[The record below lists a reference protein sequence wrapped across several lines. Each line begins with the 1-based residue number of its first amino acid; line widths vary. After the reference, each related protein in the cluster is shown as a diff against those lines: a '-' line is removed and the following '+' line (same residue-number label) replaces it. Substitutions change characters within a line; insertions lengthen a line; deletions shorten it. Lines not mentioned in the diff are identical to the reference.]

1 MKALVLLLVAALGQF
16 VLAVDKKPSTKEVLD
31 IRDEQPIP
39 SGPEYAKVIEAA
51 IRVELKK
58 LTGKLTE
65 ADLEK
70 VTSLNLNNTIMLDE
84 GLKELPKLRY
94 LRLFGTLISDAGLK
108 ELTKRQQLTAIDLG
122 LTQISDA
129 GLKELPKLKK
139 LRSLNLND
147 TKVTKAG
154 VAELKK
160 ALPNCE
166 IGSNPKKQ
174 LPCLP
179 HH

>member
-1 MKALVLLLVAALGQF
+1 MVGGVKAVILLLVVVLGQSG
-16 VLAVDKKPSTKEVLD
+16 LASDKKPSTKKVLD

-58 LTGKLTE
+58 PEGELTK

-84 GLKELPKLRY
+84 GLKELPKLKKLRY
-94 LRLFGTLISDAGLK
+94 LRLFGTQITDEGLK
-108 ELTKRQQLTAIDLG
+108 EVAKRQQLTAIDLG
-122 LTQISDA
+122 LTQITDA
-129 GLKELPKLKK
+129 GLKEVIKLKQ

-147 TKVTKAG
+147 TRVTKAG
-154 VAELKK
+154 VAELRK
-160 ALPNCE
+160 ALPKCE
-166 IGSNPKKQ
+166 IGSNAKK
-174 LPCLP
+174 
-179 HH
+179 

>member
-1 MKALVLLLVAALGQF
+1 MCSRHRIDASGGAGMIGGVKAIILLLVMASQ
-16 VLAVDKKPSTKEVLD
+16 SVLD
-31 IRDEQPIP
+31 IRNEQPIP

-51 IRVELKK
+51 IRAELKK

-84 GLKELPKLRY
+84 GLKELPELRKLRY
-94 LRLFGTLISDAGLK
+94 LRLFGTLITDAGLK

-122 LTQISDA
+122 LTQITDA
-129 GLKELPKLKK
+129 GLKELPKLEK

-166 IGSNPKKQ
+166 IRSNPRK
-174 LPCLP
+174 
-179 HH
+179 

>member
-1 MKALVLLLVAALGQF
+1 MCSRHRIDASGGAGMIGGVKAIILLLVMASQ
-16 VLAVDKKPSTKEVLD
+16 SVLD

-51 IRVELKK
+51 IRAELKK

-84 GLKELPKLRY
+84 GLKELPNLRKLRY
-94 LRLFGTLISDAGLK
+94 LRLFGTLITDAGLK

-122 LTQISDA
+122 LTQITDV
-129 GLKELPKLKK
+129 GLKELPKLKN

-154 VAELKK
+154 MAELRK
-160 ALPNCE
+160 ALPNCK
-166 IGSNPKKQ
+166 ISSNPRK
-174 LPCLP
+174 
-179 HH
+179 

>member
-1 MKALVLLLVAALGQF
+1 MKPTFIALLAFLVFLPVVGA
-16 VLAVDKKPSTKEVLD
+16 DKKPSTKEVLD

-84 GLKELPKLRY
+84 GLKELPELRKLRY
-94 LRLFGTLISDAGLK
+94 LRLFGTLITDAGLK

-122 LTQISDA
+122 LTQITDA
-129 GLKELPKLKK
+129 GLKELPKLEK

-166 IGSNPKKQ
+166 IRSNPRK
-174 LPCLP
+174 
-179 HH
+179 

>member
-1 MKALVLLLVAALGQF
+1 MIGGVKAIILLLVMASQ
-16 VLAVDKKPSTKEVLD
+16 SVLD
-31 IRDEQPIP
+31 IRNEQPIP

-51 IRVELKK
+51 IRAELKK

-84 GLKELPKLRY
+84 GLKELPKLRKLRY

-160 ALPNCE
+160 ALPNCD
-166 IGSNPKKQ
+166 IGSNPKK
-174 LPCLP
+174 
-179 HH
+179 

>member
-1 MKALVLLLVAALGQF
+1 MVAGVKALVLLLVVALGQS
-16 VLAVDKKPSTKEVLD
+16 VLAADKKPSTKEALD

-39 SGPEYAKVIEAA
+39 SGPEYAKIIEAA

-58 LTGKLTE
+58 LTGELTE

-84 GLKELPKLRY
+84 GLKELPKL
-94 LRLFGTLISDAGLK
+94 K
-108 ELTKRQQLTAIDLG
+108 N
-122 LTQISDA
+122 
-129 GLKELPKLKK
+129 

-154 VAELKK
+154 MAELRK
-160 ALPNCE
+160 ALPNCK
-166 IGSNPKKQ
+166 ISGNPKK
-174 LPCLP
+174 
-179 HH
+179 

>member
-1 MKALVLLLVAALGQF
+1 MVGGVKALVLLLVMALGQS
-16 VLAVDKKPSTKEVLD
+16 VLAVDKNPSTKEVLD

-39 SGPEYAKVIEAA
+39 SGPEYAKIIEAA

-58 LTGKLTE
+58 LTGELTE

-84 GLKELPKLRY
+84 GLKELPKLKNLRY
-94 LRLFGTLISDAGLK
+94 LRLFGTLITDAGLK
-108 ELTKRQQLTAIDLG
+108 ELTNRQQLTAIDLG
-122 LTQISDA
+122 LTQITDA
-129 GLKELPKLKK
+129 GLKELPKLKN

-154 VAELKK
+154 MAELRK
-160 ALPNCE
+160 ALPNCK
-166 IGSNPKKQ
+166 ISSNPRK
-174 LPCLP
+174 
-179 HH
+179 

>member
-1 MKALVLLLVAALGQF
+1 MVGGVKALVLLLVTALGQS

-39 SGPEYAKVIEAA
+39 SGPEYAKIIEAA

-58 LTGKLTE
+58 LTGELTE

-84 GLKELPKLRY
+84 GLKELPKLKKLRY
-94 LRLFGTLISDAGLK
+94 LRLFGTLITDAGLK

-122 LTQISDA
+122 LTQITDA
-129 GLKELPKLKK
+129 GLKELPKLKN

-147 TKVTKAG
+147 TKVTRAG
-154 VAELKK
+154 MAELRK
-160 ALPNCE
+160 ALPNCK
-166 IGSNPKKQ
+166 ISSNPRK
-174 LPCLP
+174 
-179 HH
+179 